1 MGGGVLSKL
10 LTSVADDAAAAA
22 TKPTVLENLLT
33 YRGANKELKDAINYR
48 IYENEPELFHND
60 YEGML
65 LGEGGSSGIPRLHV
79 DDLKHYFGRTEDIP
93 SRYKRTT
100 GKRDIDELAAM
111 AGYDDIDNY
120 VESIQG
126 ELLSRSKKREQKQLL
141 SERRNDQSFI
151 KETQKL
157 LDDEKAQYSFEQ
169 PFEPS
174 AKDYAWYLKNAH
186 PEMFEKGTRKTK
198 SAAQP
203 EDNAPKKVSVLSI
216 NRGGDEYVPVNVQTK
231 KETAVPE
238 AATKYLPRIERP
250 TIKKSKTAQ
259 ATEVAPQPAAQSSP
273 TYGGVLAQLLG
284 IQAATSYDP
293 SK

>member
-22 TKPTVLENLLT
+22 TKPTVLKNLLT

-48 IYENEPELFHND
+48 LYENEPELFHND

-65 LGEGGSSGIPRLHV
+65 LGEGASSGIPRLHV
-79 DDLKHYFGRTEDIP
+79 DDLKHYFGHTEDIP

-100 GKRDIDELAAM
+100 GKRDIDELTAM

-157 LDDEKAQYSFEQ
+157 LS
-169 PFEPS
+169 
-174 AKDYAWYLKNAH
+174 
-186 PEMFEKGTRKTK
+186 
-198 SAAQP
+198 
-203 EDNAPKKVSVLSI
+203 
-216 NRGGDEYVPVNVQTK
+216 
-231 KETAVPE
+231 
-238 AATKYLPRIERP
+238 
-250 TIKKSKTAQ
+250 
-259 ATEVAPQPAAQSSP
+259 
-273 TYGGVLAQLLG
+273 
-284 IQAATSYDP
+284 
-293 SK
+293 